1 MNNKNCSLIFISL
14 LIMMSCGKKNEQKP
28 IAVEAERSIQGTLS
42 ISPFGKLA
50 DGTPVSLYTMKNSKG
65 MVMKVINYGGI
76 IVSLTAPDKNGKL
89 EDVVLGYDS
98 LKGYVDDNDTYF
110 GSLVGRY
117 GNRIA
122 KGKFTLDGTAH
133 SLATNNGV
141 NHLHGG
147 NKGFNRVF
155 WNIEERPSEDG
166 VALTLSYVSKDMEE
180 GYPGTL
186 QVEVVYTLTNKNE
199 LRIDYKATTDKKT
212 IINLTQHSYFKLNP
226 GVADILSHELLL
238 NGDKFLAVDKT
249 LIPAGSPKDVANTP
263 FDFRTPALI
272 GSRINEKDE
281 QLKFGNGY
289 DHCWVLNE
297 AKDGLNH
304 AATVYDSITGREL
317 TVYTTE
323 PGIQFYSGNFLNGS
337 GEGKKGIVYNFRNG
351 LCLETQH
358 FPNSPNRSDFPS
370 VVLNPGETYTSQT
383 IYKFSAR

>member
-14 LIMMSCGKKNEQKP
+14 LIMMSCGKKSEQKP

-98 LKGYVDDNDTYF
+98 LKGYVDDNETYF

-122 KGKFTLDGTAH
+122 KGKFTLDGKAY

-358 FPNSPNRSDFPS
+358 FPDSPNRSDFPS